1 MASTKREAE
10 ALKRRLKHPPA
21 GFAVAAN
28 KFGAALV
35 CDRCCQGWYLTA
47 DMIGADGGLKSVWA
61 HNLRVHH
68 ESHAA
73 RARLGR

>member
-1 MASTKREAE
+1 MAANSREAA
-10 ALKRRLKHPPA
+10 ALKRRLKHPPE
-21 GFAVAAN
+21 GFAVTVH
-28 KFGAALV
+28 KFGAFVL
-35 CDRCCQGWYLTA
+35 CDECCQGWRLSA

-61 HNLRVHH
+61 YNLRVHH